1 MSLTG
6 LQYHRPASLDEAV
19 SRAGELAAQGLA
31 FAWLAGGSD
40 LVPRIKQH
48 DDEFQALIALGGIDQ
63 LRDIRAHGE
72 HGLSIGA
79 LTSLADVVGDALVV
93 GRAPAL
99 AAAAARV
106 ASPQIRNQATL
117 GGNLLVDR
125 RCIYFNQS
133 PINRQSHRPCFKA
146 GGEHCPLIKSVRLGD
161 WPQCHARFVS
171 DTVPVLLVMGT
182 AVRLVGP
189 RGERT
194 LPLAELYRP
203 DGIDGLA
210 MEAGEV
216 LTCIDIDPPQR
227 MRFAYD
233 KLAIRNT
240 LDFPSLG
247 VAAGYDGQRLRVGL
261 TGVNTHPGLLEF
273 AHDDFAGPQ
282 QMLET
287 ACERAGEFAETYN
300 QDFFSRGYRKD
311 MIPVF
316 LRRLAARLGM
326 AG

>member
-1 MSLTG
+1 MSLAG
-6 LQYHRPASLDEAV
+6 LQYHRPASLDEAIG
-19 SRAGELAAQGLA
+19 RARELAGQGLA

-48 DDEFQALIALGGIDQ
+48 DDEVQALIALGSIAA
-63 LRDIRAHGE
+63 LHDIHAHGE

-79 LTSLADVVGDALVV
+79 LASLADVAGDALVA

-125 RCIYFNQS
+125 RCIYYNQS
-133 PINRQSHRPCFKA
+133 TINRQCHRPCFKA
-146 GGEHCPLIKSVRLGD
+146 GGDHCPLIKSVRRGD
-161 WPQCHARFVS
+161 RPQCHARFVS
-171 DTVPVLLVMGT
+171 DTVPVLLVMGAT
-182 AVRLVGP
+182 VRLAGP
-189 RGERT
+189 GGTRR

-210 MEAGEV
+210 VARDEV
-216 LTCIDIDPPQR
+216 LTAIEIAPPAD

-247 VAAGYDGQRLRVGL
+247 VAAGFDGRRLRVGL

-273 AHDDFAGPQ
+273 AADDFPAAG
-282 QMLET
+282 QMLEA
-287 ACERAGEFAETYN
+287 ACQQASDFAETYN
-300 QDFFSRGYRKD
+300 QDFFGRGYRKD

-316 LRRLAARLGM
+316 LRRLAASLGL